1 MTEAELQRLAQ
12 AMYEDRG
19 PDSLE
24 AHLLVILARYPQ
36 VRGYHGRDSRL
47 NPGASGFPDWVLAG
61 PGGLIVRE
69 LKSEH
74 GTLPGDQRQWG
85 RLMRAAGLDWQV
97 WRPSDLLS
105 GRIEAEVKALAE
117 PAR

>member
-1 MTEAELQRLAQ
+1 LTLTAGQLWQAR

-19 PDSLE
+19 PGSLE
-24 AHLLVILARYPQ
+24 AKLLEILARYPD

-61 PGGLIVRE
+61 PGGAAVRE
-69 LKSEH
+69 LKSED
-74 GTLPGDQRQWG
+74 GVLSGEQRAWG
-85 RLMRAAGLDWQV
+85 RLMRAAGWDWQV

-105 GRIEAEVKALAE
+105 GRIEREIAEI
-117 PAR
+117 ARR